1 MIDVNAI
8 EPLRKASTATSFDA
22 LKIAGNP
29 PPSSPHRFAN
39 SIAGNL
45 S

>member
-1 MIDVNAI
+1 MIEVNAI
-8 EPLRKASTATSFDA
+8 EPLRKASTATSLEA

-29 PPSSPHRFAN
+29 PPSSPQRLAN
-39 SIAGNL
+39 SIAGKR